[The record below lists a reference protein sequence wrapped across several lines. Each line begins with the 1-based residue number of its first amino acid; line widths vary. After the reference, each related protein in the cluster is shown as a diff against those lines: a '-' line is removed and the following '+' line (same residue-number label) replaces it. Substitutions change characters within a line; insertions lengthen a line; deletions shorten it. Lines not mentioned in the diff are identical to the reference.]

1 MPFDMALG
9 GMRVEVSTSHTEAAE
24 PDLSCLDRHYDPAG
38 PHPCIVTLVHGT
50 WARGVLWASDH
61 DYSGLKPYRPER
73 RPSTLR
79 GELVEA
85 IKSYWRGVR
94 WFDWPSE
101 FRAKLGGHLANAG
114 FDSTI
119 RAFRWSGSNSI
130 YARQAAAKKLAAILR
145 SDLNRFPDVPSV
157 IVAHSHGGN
166 VALLALS
173 ELGSDAA
180 RVRVVTLATP
190 FLRVL
195 PTRFYPFEFFLQL
208 VVAMVLL
215 TLSFLGLGLW
225 QAENHVDSYVIVFA
239 SIVILSG
246 CHYAAKLILIFGINT
261 SEMIRIGRFLPRPAW
276 QERPE
281 RIAEAVNADFSPHR
295 APHLFVMRG
304 VDDEAALTLAA
315 GAIGARLTK
324 LLAGGVAML
333 LFLPSSAVSVMGL
346 LLLYGRVSRAPS
358 GDPFVMTIT
367 HLTCLLTPGTL
378 SLLLAPGAFK
388 SVFGR
393 EFLFGTGRCQISA
406 DLAPDMPGAEIVT
419 LSPEETKW
427 GLGHALYDHREC
439 ARTIVKWLADNLR
452 KSSPH

>member
-246 CHYAAKLILIFGINT
+246 CHYGAKLILIFGINT

-304 VDDEAALTLAA
+304 VDDEGRAYSGSGRNWSAINQAARGRL
-315 GAIGARLTK
+315 GDVAIFAVVRRQCHGFASVVWSRFTGSVRRPVCNDNN
-324 LLAGGVAML
+324 ASD
-333 LFLPSSAVSVMGL
+333 LPSYARNSFATARSGRVQKRVRPRIPFRHRAVS
-346 LLLYGRVSRAPS
+346 
-358 GDPFVMTIT
+358 D
-367 HLTCLLTPGTL
+367 
-378 SLLLAPGAFK
+378 
-388 SVFGR
+388 FG
-393 EFLFGTGRCQISA
+393 
-406 DLAPDMPGAEIVT
+406 
-419 LSPEETKW
+419 
-427 GLGHALYDHREC
+427 
-439 ARTIVKWLADNLR
+439 
-452 KSSPH
+452 